1 MKQIIILCLFL
12 LCISS
17 VKASHNSYQ
26 IYFYDENK
34 QPIISG
40 KVKLTSHHDE
50 NIYTINQ
57 GMIELNNVKSDYYKI
72 QLLIKPYQED
82 IKTIYIN
89 ENKQMKCNLYYH
101 KQNII
106 KETNEMIIFYRIGIV
121 LLIHILGII
130 YLHNQIKNHS

>member
-1 MKQIIILCLFL
+1 MKQIMILCLFL

-34 QPIISG
+34 QPITSG
-40 KVKLTSHHDE
+40 KVKLTNHHDE
-50 NIYTINQ
+50 NIYTIDQ

-82 IKTIYIN
+82 IKTIYIH

-101 KQNII
+101 KPKIMKETKAMLKFYVIGIILLINII
-106 KETNEMIIFYRIGIV
+106 WIR
-121 LLIHILGII
+121 
-130 YLHNQIKNHS
+130 YLHLEIKNHS